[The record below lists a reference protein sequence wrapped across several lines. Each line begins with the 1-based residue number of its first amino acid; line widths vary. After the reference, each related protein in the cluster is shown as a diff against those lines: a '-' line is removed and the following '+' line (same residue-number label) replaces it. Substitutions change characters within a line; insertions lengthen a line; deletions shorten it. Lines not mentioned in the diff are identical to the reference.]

1 MDKEIY
7 MKIEFEENI
16 QKKEKEFEIY
26 KKKIIDDYENKI
38 NFLKD
43 IAQEKADTR
52 EF

>member
-1 MDKEIY
+1 

-38 NFLKD
+38 NILKD
-43 IAQEKADTR
+43 IADKSNIKIQEKTK
-52 EF
+52 